1 MYSKIVVATLATVLS
16 AASGGPCTAQNRT
29 RIVSYHDLDLT
40 TPAAQKKLNHRLQ
53 HAVNYVCRLP
63 TADSP
68 LTGTEDQ
75 DCRAEVMAKVQP
87 KMLVAIELAQTRA
100 ATTVA
105 GR

>member
-1 MYSKIVVATLATVLS
+1 MYRKFILATVAAVLS
-16 AASGGPCTAQNRT
+16 ATSSGPCTAQQRT
-29 RIVSYHDLDLT
+29 RIVTYHDLDLT
-40 TPAAQKKLNHRLQ
+40 TPAAQKKLDHRLQ
-53 HAVNYVCRLP
+53 SAVNYVCRLP
-63 TADSP
+63 SADSP

-105 GR
+105 AR

>member
-1 MYSKIVVATLATVLS
+1 MYRKIVIATLATVLS
-16 AASGGPCTAQNRT
+16 AASSGPCTAQQRT
-29 RIVSYHDLDLT
+29 RVVHYHDLDLT
-40 TPAAQKKLNHRLQ
+40 TPAAQKKLSHRLES
-53 HAVNYVCRLP
+53 AVNYVCRLP
-63 TADSP
+63 STDAP

-105 GR
+105 AR